1 MKFKSGMLGLCIV
14 TIALFGTILSGF
26 LLDVDSQTRQVTNYE
41 YITDITGLFDIGN
54 APEYIEYGPSSN
66 YTGYSFD
73 TVNYTDAGSINQY
86 RYISVQGTTSTTTY
100 TLTKDDNLT
109 LKTDYFAPGEYGS
122 VAVINWLGPN
132 YPMGSTSTLPGS
144 SINYNVKIA
153 DVLDNGIEYP
163 KISTLSEVISNLNIP
178 STSLNAT
185 ITVTNNP
192 VGGQTYP
199 VIITPYTPW
208 SSYVG
213 GNGLNYYGLQL
224 TNGGSFNNCDV
235 AKMEYITATGFIT
248 AYDSN
253 NNKLWENT
261 ADNVLVINHYTH
273 SRNGTTETADCS
285 TTFNATITSA
295 PTYGYADPGAGVTM
309 KSSPSTW
316 ANGYDNSDITI
327 IVQKNT
333 ASTNNLVITA
343 GSSWVSVTRSSA
355 GVMSVSVHG
364 TGGNESKTIGTWDAL
379 QLRLNLSAGTVSVT
393 PIIGEPSFINPV
405 NENGST
411 ITFSNWYNGGNRDSL
426 TFSCTGASLRW
437 GVVRTLVFLNT
448 YGVVMNNP
456 TITISDNFPELSAWR
471 LNFYSFA
478 TVGES
483 MTINNQTFNIGP
495 NQTITVT
502 NGTDTIEGTLTDIYV
517 SKDLDGHIIFSFNGG
532 KSIDLGE
539 AVSDTISFSGLWY
552 FTTGL
557 FNAVPGTENYYE
569 WNIDSGWH
577 ATGGQVLVVFL
588 GLLAGGVIFAKMF
601 LKSSVQGL
609 DMLVLIF
616 GGILGFVVG
625 GVII

>member
-14 TIALFGTILSGF
+14 TIALFGTILAGF

-41 YITDITGLFDIGN
+41 YITDVTGLFDIGN
-54 APEYIEYGPSSN
+54 APEYIEYSPSSN

-86 RYISVQGTTSTTTY
+86 RYIASQGTTSTSTY
-100 TLTKDDNLT
+100 TLTYEDSIPADTTHFIPGDNG
-109 LKTDYFAPGEYGS
+109 YNAF
-122 VAVINWLGPN
+122 INWLGPG
-132 YPMGSTSTLPGS
+132 YPMGTPTAPSGNRPSYNIAVTLPTYDPS
-144 SINYNVKIA
+144 NMAY
-153 DVLDNGIEYP
+153 VLDE
-163 KISTLSEVISNLNIP
+163 LNIP
-178 STSLNAT
+178 AGSNSVS
-185 ITVTNNP
+185 ITVTNNE
-192 VGGQTYP
+192 VNSEYYP
-199 VIITPYTPW
+199 VIITPYSW
-208 SSYVG
+208 SLVSQP
-213 GNGLNYYGLQL
+213 NGINEYYTTL
-224 TNGGSFNNCDV
+224 TCGTSGNNCDV
-235 AKMEYITATGFIT
+235 AKMEVVLATNIIT
-248 AYDSN
+248 AYDSDD
-253 NNKLWENT
+253 NKLWVSP
-261 ADNVLVINHYTH
+261 ASDVLVFYKYATK
-273 SRNGTTETADCS
+273 RTGTFTQATVSS
-285 TTFNATITSA
+285 TFDATITS
-295 PTYGYADPGAGVTM
+295 PPSYGYMNPNAGVTM

-316 ANGYDNSDITI
+316 SNGYDNSDITI

-355 GVMSVSVHG
+355 GVMTVSTHG

-393 PIIGEPSFINPV
+393 PIIGEPSFINPI

-456 TITISDNFPELSAWR
+456 SITVSDQFPELNAWR

-483 MTINNQTFNIGP
+483 LTVNNQTFNVGP
-495 NQTITVT
+495 GQTITVT
-502 NGTDTIEGTLTDIYV
+502 NGTDTIQGTLTDIYV

-539 AVSDTISFSGLWY
+539 AVSDTVSFTGLWY

-557 FNAVPGTENYYE
+557 FNATAGTENYYE
-569 WNIDSGWH
+569 WNLDSGWH